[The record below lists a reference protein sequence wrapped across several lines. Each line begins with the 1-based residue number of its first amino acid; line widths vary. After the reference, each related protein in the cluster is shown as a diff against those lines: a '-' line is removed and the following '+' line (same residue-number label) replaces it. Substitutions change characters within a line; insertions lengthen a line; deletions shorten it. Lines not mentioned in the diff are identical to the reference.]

1 MYLLD
6 YSSKTMAYKVT
17 VEKKDRKSNS
27 RYAKEFNVALPIEL
41 SVDEQKELLTIKDEN
56 GKQLLTKS
64 GFPKQRKIWLVD
76 WDKKEKINEWRKNWA
91 LNVNQFLAQKNIP
104 DRISEKSFVDRLCPY
119 NSSSSKFNS
128 TFGIMKFLSDF
139 TKSYLEFTPIIRT

>member
-56 GKQLLTKS
+56 G
-64 GFPKQRKIWLVD
+64 
-76 WDKKEKINEWRKNWA
+76 
-91 LNVNQFLAQKNIP
+91 
-104 DRISEKSFVDRLCPY
+104 
-119 NSSSSKFNS
+119 
-128 TFGIMKFLSDF
+128 
-139 TKSYLEFTPIIRT
+139 

>member
-41 SVDEQKELLTIKDEN
+41 SVDEQKELLTKYVQEN
-56 GKQLLTKS
+56 
-64 GFPKQRKIWLVD
+64 
-76 WDKKEKINEWRKNWA
+76 
-91 LNVNQFLAQKNIP
+91 
-104 DRISEKSFVDRLCPY
+104 FVDQGMVADVAIHRDHPDNPHAHVMLTNRPF
-119 NSSSSKFNS
+119 NQKRVSK
-128 TFGIMKFLSDF
+128 
-139 TKSYLEFTPIIRT
+139 TKKNLVG

>member
-41 SVDEQKELLTIKDEN
+41 SVDEQKELV
-56 GKQLLTKS
+56 KS
-64 GFPKQRKIWLVD
+64 KMLV
-76 WDKKEKINEWRKNWA
+76 
-91 LNVNQFLAQKNIP
+91 
-104 DRISEKSFVDRLCPY
+104 
-119 NSSSSKFNS
+119 
-128 TFGIMKFLSDF
+128 
-139 TKSYLEFTPIIRT
+139 